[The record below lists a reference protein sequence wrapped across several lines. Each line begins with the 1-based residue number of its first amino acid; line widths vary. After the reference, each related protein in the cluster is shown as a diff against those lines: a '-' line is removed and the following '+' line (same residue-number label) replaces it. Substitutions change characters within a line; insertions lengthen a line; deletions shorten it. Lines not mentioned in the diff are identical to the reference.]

1 MAATKR
7 KLTRAQKSELTRR
20 NLLEAAV
27 EVVGEQGYG
36 NASVTDITTRARI
49 AQGTFYNYFESKQDI
64 LDQLLPELG
73 EVLLDY
79 LGQQVGDATFLER
92 EEKSVRAYFRFIREH
107 PEFYRILMEAQVHS
121 PLSYSRHAENLT
133 QNYIAALRKN
143 KANGFLDDYS
153 DEEFET
159 LAVILLG
166 ARVQLMSQ
174 FCFQHG
180 RVRAIPER
188 VIDTFMKFLAT
199 GFGAAKSGTKRP
211 ARPIARTSPDANG
224 YSAEIVDAS
233 PGALTIRYDIHR
245 KGATPNETDQLLQR
259 IAADLLHR
267 SLEALSP
274 AGARLRSSSIHLF
287 PGEQG
292 DAVLATC
299 RIDATA
305 KGQSLAQFSLLGD
318 TPNAGAWLAGGQALI
333 CHDGH

>member
-1 MAATKR
+1 MAATKK
-7 KLTRAQKSELTRR
+7 KLTRAEKGELTRR

-36 NASVTDITTRARI
+36 NASVTDITTRANI

-64 LDQLLPELG
+64 LDQVLPELG

-79 LGQQVGDATFLER
+79 LGEQVGDATFLER

-133 QNYIAALRKN
+133 RNYIAALRKN

-174 FCFQHG
+174 FCFRHG

-199 GFGAAKSGTKRP
+199 
-211 ARPIARTSPDANG
+211 
-224 YSAEIVDAS
+224 
-233 PGALTIRYDIHR
+233 
-245 KGATPNETDQLLQR
+245 
-259 IAADLLHR
+259 
-267 SLEALSP
+267 
-274 AGARLRSSSIHLF
+274 
-287 PGEQG
+287 
-292 DAVLATC
+292 
-299 RIDATA
+299 
-305 KGQSLAQFSLLGD
+305 
-318 TPNAGAWLAGGQALI
+318 
-333 CHDGH
+333 